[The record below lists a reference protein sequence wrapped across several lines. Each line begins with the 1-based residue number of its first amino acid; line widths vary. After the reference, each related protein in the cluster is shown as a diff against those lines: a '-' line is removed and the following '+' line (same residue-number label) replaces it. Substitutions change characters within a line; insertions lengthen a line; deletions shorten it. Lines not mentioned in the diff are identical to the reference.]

1 MSGARANLAE
11 LVVTAVAGRVTT
23 PVMAENPYEIG
34 ADGTPFVPVGAGG
47 ICYNV
52 KVGMAAMG
60 WAADQVE
67 PGVSIANPDAP
78 ANDALAV
85 FACIGNPVTVRTGA
99 AAGATGTVLG
109 KHESFRMYK
118 HVLVHAGDDVLE
130 RVAPGDELLVRACG
144 RGMAIDGA
152 PGVACHSLG
161 PELWR
166 AWAPDGGAGRVSVA
180 VTRILPPEVVGM
192 GSGRVAAATSFA
204 VQTKD
209 ADVVRDHGLADLRLG
224 DIVAVR
230 DWDATHYTGYRD
242 GGLTVGVVAAGDS
255 PLAGNGPAVTVLLSA
270 ADGSLDARVDPE
282 ANLAAI
288 LGLG

>member
-1 MSGARANLAE
+1 MVSDLGYERLRIGDVVAMTGQNRYGRGSDSGSCAIGIVAHGIGVIPGHGTGVITIMSGPRERSCSMSIRRPTSAPAWSCRHGRRANLAE
-11 LVVTAVAGRVTT
+11 LVVTAVAVGDDA
-23 PVMAENPYEIG
+23 VMAE
-34 ADGTPFVPVGAGG
+34 PVRDRCRRTHRSRSAGG
-47 ICYNV
+47 IYNV

-60 WAADQVE
+60 WAANQVE

-99 AAGATGTVLG
+99 AAGATGTVIG
-109 KHESFRMYK
+109 KHESFRVYK

-180 VTRILPPEVVGM
+180 VTRILPRRS
-192 GSGRVAAATSFA
+192 SGWGAVAWPPP
-204 VQTKD
+204 
-209 ADVVRDHGLADLRLG
+209 RR
-224 DIVAVR
+224 
-230 DWDATHYTGYRD
+230 
-242 GGLTVGVVAAGDS
+242 S
-255 PLAGNGPAVTVLLSA
+255 PSRRRT
-270 ADGSLDARVDPE
+270 RT
-282 ANLAAI
+282 
-288 LGLG
+288 

>member
-1 MSGARANLAE
+1 MSGARANLDE
-11 LVVTAVAGRVTT
+11 LVVAAVVGRVTT
-23 PVMAENPYEIG
+23 PVMAENPYEVG

-67 PGVSIANPDAP
+67 PGVSIANPAAS

-85 FACIGNPVTVRTGA
+85 FACVGNPVTVRTGA
-99 AAGATGTVLG
+99 AAGATGTVTG
-109 KHESFRMYK
+109 KHESFRAYK
-118 HVLVHAGDDVLE
+118 HVLVHLDDDALE
-130 RVAPGDELLVRACG
+130 QVAPGDELLVRACG
-144 RGMAIDGA
+144 RGMAVAGA
-152 PGVACHSLG
+152 PGIACHSLG

-166 AWAPDGGAGRVSVA
+166 AWEPAGDGGRVSVA
-180 VTRILPPEVVGM
+180 VARILPPEVVGM

-204 VQTKD
+204 IQTKD
-209 ADVVRDHGLADLRLG
+209 DGVVREHGLDDLRLG
-224 DIVAVR
+224 DLVAVR
-230 DWDATHYTGYRD
+230 DWDATHYTGYRE
-242 GGLTVGVVAAGDS
+242 GGLTVGVVASGDS

-270 ADGSLDARVDPE
+270 ADGSLEARADAD